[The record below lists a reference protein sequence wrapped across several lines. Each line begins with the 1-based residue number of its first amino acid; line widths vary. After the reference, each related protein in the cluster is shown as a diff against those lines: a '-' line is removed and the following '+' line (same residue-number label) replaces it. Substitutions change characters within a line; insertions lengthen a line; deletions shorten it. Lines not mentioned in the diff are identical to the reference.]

1 MIIIT
6 FIPFRY
12 STRITCTKDSTT
24 LNLTN
29 IWGST
34 RASKNISPSYV
45 WSILW
50 GCKIQWPRTPG
61 TTITTQN
68 ICKVSENTH
77 IAPKSFVRRWNCKD
91 NVPKLNSTLY
101 NFKFKFNV
109 TKFQVHSSPYS
120 LQFHAP
126 NSPSFEDICMFSL
139 PSYIQTRIF
148 WKLN

>member
-6 FIPFRY
+6 FILFRY
-12 STRITCTKDSTT
+12 STRIMCTKDSTT
-24 LNLTN
+24 LTLTN

-34 RASKNISPSYV
+34 RMSKNISPSYV
-45 WSILW
+45 WSILR
-50 GCKIQWPRTPG
+50 GCKIQWPRIPG

-68 ICKVSENTH
+68 ICKVSENIH
-77 IAPKSFVRRWNCKD
+77 IVPKSFIRRRNCKD

-126 NSPSFEDICMFSL
+126 NSPSFEDTCMLSL
-139 PSYIQTRIF
+139 PSYIQTSIF